1 MAGHDLPLA
10 VAGFVEKV
18 TTQEGFVEVKFFVS
32 NDAGAATNSGAA
44 GWKPWHE
51 SLRQRERAILEAFEG
66 VRRPVTDHTGGG
78 VYHVTHTTLCKS
90 RPDSSISAAVVLSDC
105 SPPAVIKIKH
115 VRTKISRFLFF
126 FTSATAHAERTRP
139 RPRVYVGNV
148 HGPVRWSP
156 RGVG

>member
-1 MAGHDLPLA
+1 MSRLSNLFFIKLCPARYATVAGHDLPLA

-66 VRRPVTDHTGGG
+66 VRRPVTDHTGGD
-78 VYHVTHTTLCKS
+78 VYHSHYICFAK
-90 RPDSSISAAVVLSDC
+90 
-105 SPPAVIKIKH
+105 PP
-115 VRTKISRFLFF
+115 
-126 FTSATAHAERTRP
+126 
-139 RPRVYVGNV
+139 
-148 HGPVRWSP
+148 
-156 RGVG
+156 